1 MEANTNMD
9 VDDQVLVSDSILIN
23 DKQIIMTADKLSIIK
38 ENSIAARKILSQTV
52 KMIWTYM
59 TKKLV
64 IYNLKMMMT
73 VVKVNSIICGL
84 EQFKTNI
91 SKVKTKLR

>member
-23 DKQIIMTADKLSIIK
+23 DKQIIMA
-38 ENSIAARKILSQTV
+38 AARKILSQTV